1 MRRRAGSIAYREET
15 PPVKDFYRRE
25 GVHVEIDGH
34 GEVDDVQCEVDDVQS
49 RIVARV
55 GGFADHV
62 LS

>member
-34 GEVDDVQCEVDDVQS
+34 GEVDDVQS